1 VKENPATYRRKGRL
15 RTQVL
20 PVLVWVATLACIVI
34 LFRHRARRFEVVGL
48 ARAELYQ
55 VAATCTGRLN
65 EVAVEL
71 FENVQAGQTLAVVET
86 VLDNEHVEAELEVAR
101 AEIDHLQAQLTAMRG
116 QLQAEAANLET
127 DRIAAM
133 RRYAVDVEAA
143 RLRILEL
150 KAQLETDR
158 MTLRDLALDVET
170 AAELVG
176 KDAVAPYELQKAQA
190 QYDTLARQI
199 EQNENVL
206 QQATGDFVLARQRRD
221 EFAGRQFEH
230 PPLDNALEVIRQATN
245 VQHKTV
251 EALLARNIPVELKC
265 PYDGVVSQIW
275 RRSGEALQTGE
286 AVVTVAQAVPTE
298 VVAYAKEN
306 QISQVRQNMRV
317 ELVKS
322 NRPEMIAASQVV
334 YVGPVMELMPERLW
348 RNPNLPQYGLPVLIR
363 IPPGMELLPGELV
376 GVRGL

>member
-1 VKENPATYRRKGRL
+1 M
-15 RTQVL
+15 L
-20 PVLVWVATLACIVI
+20 PVLVWLATLGCIVV
-34 LFRHRARRFEVVGL
+34 LFRHRAQRFEVVGL
-48 ARAELYQ
+48 ARAEIYQ

-71 FENVQAGQTLAVVET
+71 FENVKAGQTLAVVET

-101 AEIDHLQAQLTAMRG
+101 AQINHLQAQLTAMRG
-116 QLQAEAANLET
+116 QLKAEAANLET

-150 KAQLETDR
+150 KTQLETDR

-170 AAELVG
+170 AAELVD
-176 KDAVAPYELQKAQA
+176 KEAVAPYELQKAQA

-206 QQATGDFVLARQRRD
+206 RQATEDFLLARQRRD
-221 EFAGRQFEH
+221 EFAGRQLEH
-230 PPLDNALEVIRQATN
+230 PPLDSVLEVIRQATN

-306 QISQVRQNMRV
+306 QISQVRENMRV

-322 NRPEMIAASQVV
+322 NRPQQVAASQVV

-348 RNPNLPQYGLPVLIR
+348 QNPNLPQYGLPVLIK